1 MKGEFY
7 IKTNI
12 EFVDYLYEILKRNTV
27 YMWGGYG
34 KIVTNNLINQKKRQ
48 YPSHYPSE
56 KVAYLKTLVGKN
68 YYSYDCSGLI
78 KSYWM
83 SDFGTEEVK
92 YIKKYD
98 KDAYGITLGNA
109 SKKGSIKTLPEVPGT
124 LLYMKGHCG
133 VYIGNGKVIECTS
146 NEKISKKKCG
156 GVCISKLK
164 DRPWSNWAFSKWLNY
179 GNNDDN
185 DNNNEIKYYIVQR
198 GDTLSEIAL
207 KYHTTVDELVR
218 INNIKNKNMIKVGQK
233 IILPNEEKYIVQ
245 KGDTLSKIAKKYK
258 TTWQDIYEKNKD
270 IIKNPH
276 KIYPGQI
283 LSI

>member
-1 MKGEFY
+1 
-7 IKTNI
+7 
-12 EFVDYLYEILKRNTV
+12 
-27 YMWGGYG
+27 MWGGYG
-34 KIVTNNLINQKKRQ
+34 KIVTSKLISQKKRQ

-56 KVAYLKTLVGKN
+56 KVAYLKTLVGKD

-83 SDFGTEEVK
+83 SDFGTKEVT

-98 KDAYGITLGNA
+98 KDAYGITVGNA

-133 VYIGNGKVIECTS
+133 IYIGNKKVIECTS

-164 DRPWSNWAFSKWLNY
+164 DRPWTEWAFSKWLNY
-179 GNNDDN
+179 S
-185 DNNNEIKYYIVQR
+185 DNNTSDDKY
-198 GDTLSEIAL
+198 
-207 KYHTTVDELVR
+207 
-218 INNIKNKNMIKVGQK
+218 
-233 IILPNEEKYIVQ
+233 YIVQ
-245 KGDTLSKIAKKYK
+245 KGDTLWSIAKKYHI
-258 TTWQDIYEKNKD
+258 TWQDIYEKNKD
-270 IIKNPH
+270 IIKNPN